1 MSKQIFAKIFGVFF
15 LSAMLFSLTAAQP
28 VNDKDKN
35 KKKQDG
41 RVRTMTIPISIYG
54 KQELKTNQAEEII
67 EAGDITL
74 KEDDDDQ
81 VILSIRSVSNTPIS
95 LAVLIQDDLTPNAN
109 LQLENVKEFIRELP
123 KGSRVLVAYLRGG
136 SIQVRQK
143 FTDDLEK
150 AAKSL
155 RIVAGVGGSS
165 PYVGVEEALG
175 RFDALPAGR
184 RAVLLISDGLDV
196 SSANSSFASAQSLEL
211 DRAILKA
218 QRKSVAVYSF
228 YNAATLTAGGNSQL
242 VLGAQGALKRLS
254 EETGGRAFFQG
265 TISPLSFEPFFTEL
279 NLALSRQFAL
289 TFLSTHMKK
298 GYHKIQVM
306 STNPEVKIEHPKG
319 YYYR

>member
-1 MSKQIFAKIFGVFF
+1 MSKQIFAKIFGVFL
-15 LSAMLFSLTAAQP
+15 LSAILFSPSNAQP
-28 VNDKDKN
+28 DKEKN

-54 KQELKTNQAEEII
+54 KQELKTNQSEEII
-67 EAGDITL
+67 EAGDIVI
-74 KEDDDDQ
+74 KEDDEEQ
-81 VILSIRSVSNTPIS
+81 TILSIRSVSNTPMS

-109 LQLENVKEFIRELP
+109 LQLESIKEFIRELP
-123 KGSRVLVAYLRGG
+123 KGSRVMVAYLRGG
-136 SIQVRQK
+136 SMQVRQK

-155 RIVAGVGGSS
+155 RIVIGTGAAGSS

-175 RFDALPAGR
+175 RFDALPTGR

-196 SSANSSFASAQSLEL
+196 SSGAGSFTSTQSLEL

-218 QRKSVAVYSF
+218 QRKSVAIYSF
-228 YNAATLTAGGNSQL
+228 YSAATLTASGNSQL

-265 TISPLSFEPFFTEL
+265 TISPLSFEPFFTDL

-289 TFLSTHMKK
+289 TYVSTHMKK
-298 GYHKIQVM
+298 GYHKIQVT
-306 STNPEVKIEHPKG
+306 STNPEVKIEYPKG